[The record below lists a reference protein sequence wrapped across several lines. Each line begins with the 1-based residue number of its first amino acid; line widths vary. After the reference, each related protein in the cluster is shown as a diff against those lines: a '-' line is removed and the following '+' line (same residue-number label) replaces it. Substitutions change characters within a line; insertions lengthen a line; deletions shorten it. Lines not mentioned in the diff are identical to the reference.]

1 VGGVAWAVGTAAA
14 PAVAIAA
21 GAYGIGAVV
30 GGLFNRD
37 DEDRP
42 RELAL
47 PEIRKGTEQAQLV
60 DLLDRYI
67 RDLRTLRS
75 GPKPDAVVDP
85 SIEALVAAES
95 GYGTAVRVAA
105 AVDGLDT
112 ALTRSTSTPSN
123 STEVREA
130 VQRMANRR
138 AALLEKLRGM
148 VDEVA
153 EVYTKLL
160 EMSAAVSSLDVT
172 MGATED
178 VEKVNSSLDSLR
190 HTLAD
195 LETQADK
202 ES

>member
-1 VGGVAWAVGTAAA
+1 MG
-14 PAVAIAA
+14 AI
-21 GAYGIGAVV
+21 V
-30 GGLFNRD
+30 GGLLKGD
-37 DEDRP
+37 DEDAP
-42 RELAL
+42 REPAL

-67 RDLRTLRS
+67 RDLRNLRS

-85 SIEALVAAES
+85 SIEALVAAEG

-112 ALTRSTSTPSN
+112 ALTRSTSTPSS

-138 AALLEKLRGM
+138 AALLEKLRTM

-190 HTLAD
+190 HTLAE
-195 LETQADK
+195 LETQAEKDA
-202 ES
+202 

>member
-1 VGGVAWAVGTAAA
+1 VAWAAGAVAVA
-14 PAVAIAA
+14 PAVGVAA
-21 GAYGIGAVV
+21 GAYAVGALV
-30 GGLFNRD
+30 GGLLRGED
-37 DEDRP
+37 DDAP
-42 RELAL
+42 REPAL

-60 DLLDRYI
+60 DLLDRYL
-67 RDLRTLRS
+67 RDLRNLRS
-75 GPKPDAVVDP
+75 SPKPDAVVDP
-85 SIEALVAAES
+85 SIEALVATETA
-95 GYGTAVRVAA
+95 YPTAVRVAA

-112 ALTRSTSTPSN
+112 ALTRSASTPSG
-123 STEVREA
+123 SAEVRDA

-138 AALLEKLRGM
+138 GALLEKLRGM

-190 HTLAD
+190 HTLAE

-202 ES
+202 AE

>member
-1 VGGVAWAVGTAAA
+1 M
-14 PAVAIAA
+14 
-21 GAYGIGAVV
+21 V
-30 GGLFNRD
+30 GGLLNRED

-42 RELAL
+42 REPAL

-67 RDLRTLRS
+67 HDLRGLRS
-75 GPKPDAVVDP
+75 SPKPDAVVDP

-95 GYGTAVRVAA
+95 AYGPAVRVAA

-112 ALTRSTSTPSN
+112 ALHRSAATPSG
-123 STEVREA
+123 SAEVREA

-138 AALLEKLRGM
+138 AALLEKLRSM

-160 EMSAAVSSLDVT
+160 EMSAAVSSLDVA

-190 HTLAD
+190 HTLAE

-202 ES
+202 EE

>member
-1 VGGVAWAVGTAAA
+1 MGTAAA
-14 PAVAIAA
+14 PAVAVAA
-21 GAYGIGAVV
+21 GAYAIGAVV
-30 GGLFNRD
+30 GGLLNRD

-67 RDLRTLRS
+67 RDLRNLRS

-112 ALTRSTSTPSN
+112 ALSRSTATPSTSN
-123 STEVREA
+123 EVREA
-130 VQRMANRR
+130 VQRMADRR
-138 AALLEKLRGM
+138 AALLEKLRSM

-160 EMSAAVSSLDVT
+160 EMSAAVSSLDLG

-195 LETQADK
+195 LESQADK
-202 ES
+202 EA

>member
-1 VGGVAWAVGTAAA
+1 MARPPVTQHLKPVTTALADANVRQTSSPYGVLT
-14 PAVAIAA
+14 VA
-21 GAYGIGAVV
+21 
-30 GGLFNRD
+30 FSTRRTNR
-37 DEDRP
+37 P
-42 RELAL
+42 I
-47 PEIRKGTEQAQLV
+47 P
-60 DLLDRYI
+60 
-67 RDLRTLRS
+67 
-75 GPKPDAVVDP
+75 
-85 SIEALVAAES
+85 
-95 GYGTAVRVAA
+95 GTAVRVAA

-138 AALLEKLRGM
+138 AALLEKLRSM

-160 EMSAAVSSLDVT
+160 EMSAAVSSLDIS

-178 VEKVNSSLDSLR
+178 IEKVNSSLDSLR

-202 ES
+202 EA